1 MNLAARSI
9 LLFLLCGFA
18 LGCGA
23 AARQRTIRLT
33 YESANIADDQL
44 RAFTETRAKEIVDA
58 GKAASKTK
66 EQTGAELD
74 AFLAK
79 ANKAHVSVNA
89 VLRMVA
95 AAAALDDDKSLAALL
110 SVAKIMTDELK
121 ELGLVKG
128 ASQ

>member
-1 MNLAARSI
+1 MVLTTRSI
-9 LLFLLCGFA
+9 LLLLLCGLA

-33 YESANIADDQL
+33 YESANIVDDQL
-44 RAFTETRAKEIVDA
+44 RAFTEVRAKEIVDA
-58 GKAASKTK
+58 GKAAGKTK

-79 ANKAHVSVNA
+79 ANKAHASVNA

-95 AAAALDDDKSLAALL
+95 AAAALDDDKSLKTLL
-110 SVAKIMTDELK
+110 SVAKMMMDEMK
-121 ELGLVKG
+121 ELGVKG
-128 ASQ
+128 VPQ